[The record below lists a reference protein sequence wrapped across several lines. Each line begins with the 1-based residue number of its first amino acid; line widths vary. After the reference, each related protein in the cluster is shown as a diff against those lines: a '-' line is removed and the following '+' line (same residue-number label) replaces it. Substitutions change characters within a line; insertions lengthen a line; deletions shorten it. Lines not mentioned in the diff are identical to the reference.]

1 MLKIIEKNFQF
12 RPNQED
18 LKINQLIISLKS
30 TRNLFLKCLIWMLS
44 RSDPLKMT
52 GKMNQKLYQN

>member
-18 LKINQLIISLKS
+18 LKINQLIMSLKS

-44 RSDPLKMT
+44 RLDPLKMT

>member
-18 LKINQLIISLKS
+18 PKINQLTMSLKS

-44 RSDPLKMT
+44 RLDPLKMT